1 VVSDFSS
8 GADHLP
14 SPPAMPTISHTGRR
28 SSMSIAGECR
38 RLANGLSS
46 HAGNRHS
53 TPEGSWSYGITRSV
67 QCSMISDMNLT
78 LMPSWSAV
86 LAKYRNTD
94 LPGAGRAGCND
105 GEKVSV
111 WHRNRG
117 RPRSRR
123 TQNRPASPESPAPNK
138 LCRRKDQLPVATRF
152 AAPGSRRILRRL
164 AA

>member
-1 VVSDFSS
+1 VASDFSS

-14 SPPAMPTISHTGRR
+14 SPPAMPAISHTGRR

-94 LPGAGRAGCND
+94 LPGAGCAGCND

-111 WHRNRG
+111 WHCNRG

-123 TQNRPASPESPAPNK
+123 TQIVP
-138 LCRRKDQLPVATRF
+138 LLRKVQRQINSAGEKISCLLLLD
-152 AAPGSRRILRRL
+152 SLRRVR
-164 AA
+164 AAYSVV